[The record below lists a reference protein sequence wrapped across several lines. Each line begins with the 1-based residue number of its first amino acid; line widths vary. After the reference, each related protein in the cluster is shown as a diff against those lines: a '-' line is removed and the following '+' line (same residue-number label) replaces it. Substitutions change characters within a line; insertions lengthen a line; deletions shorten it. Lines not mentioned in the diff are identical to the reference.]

1 MNEENLIDDVFYV
14 IQKKWGTWSSYDKND
29 KEIITSLTEEQCI
42 SATRWYLKMRQEGFP
57 ESKYYGG
64 KISGKL

>member
-1 MNEENLIDDVFYV
+1 MNEENLIDDTFFVK
-14 IQKKWGTWSSYDKND
+14 QQKWGTWNSYDKEG
-29 KEIITSLTEEQCI
+29 KGLVTSLTEDQCI
-42 SATRWYLKMRQEGFP
+42 SATRYILKGRQEGFP